1 MAQRDGVGEGWKQPF
16 RKITRRKYIKT
27 SAPQFPTAEIPGG
40 LCFSFNSSAFCT
52 TSYRSPHVN
61 KRLWWSLKYFMR
73 NKRAR
78 NYSFTSIYLSACVQ
92 GTMLSIKQQTRGWL
106 CCFTTRSGSWF
117 AKGLWG
123 PGAGDGAGKVL
134 WCQII
139 LILYVLLNNTDF
151 ILKAR
156 RGFWG
161 VELGLERALFGVDFL
176 LNWTVVWLLAPRST
190 TWEHSWRRVHHW
202 MKAIQGRWGGPGPDL
217 GVVTSQ
223 QDATDWMDA
232 GVFNLGL

>member
-1 MAQRDGVGEGWKQPF
+1 MESKIFHEKQKGKELFIHKHLFERLRAGHHAQR
-16 RKITRRKYIKT
+16 KT
-27 SAPQFPTAEIPGG
+27 T
-40 LCFSFNSSAFCT
+40 
-52 TSYRSPHVN
+52 N
-61 KRLWWSLKYFMR
+61 KRMALLFHNKEWQLVCQALVGPWSR
-73 NKRAR
+73 R
-78 NYSFTSIYLSACVQ
+78 
-92 GTMLSIKQQTRGWL
+92 
-106 CCFTTRSGSWF
+106 
-117 AKGLWG
+117 WG
-123 PGAGDGAGKVL
+123 GKVL

-151 ILKAR
+151 ILKAG

-176 LNWTVVWLLAPRST
+176 LSWTVVWLLAWRST
-190 TWEHSWRRVHHW
+190 TWERSWRWVHHW